1 MRRARPIHPYLI
13 EVGHVPENF
22 KVASSNKDS
31 SRNEGGFLLKTTRK
45 TLAWFVAAVMLVS
58 LVVVLLLLTFSQ
70 IKEATG
76 VRKHTY
82 AVISDASRFL
92 LVLTDA
98 ETSQR
103 GYLLTGDES
112 YLDRYMA
119 NRDRLSGRLQ
129 DLRHLTLLPAAQ
141 KHLDAVA
148 PLTEAK
154 LADMSQTI
162 ELRRQQGM
170 PAALAQARSGQGKP
184 LMDSIRSEMLG
195 FIKTE
200 ENLLAQR
207 EAEFQS
213 EMRHMFSLIVAAG
226 LLALLFAVAFAWL
239 IYRQT
244 QQRFKDLM
252 HLETR
257 HLLEIQEAMNLQ
269 LQQANAALRDREE
282 KLAVTLESIGDAV
295 IATDTDAHVTL
306 LNPVA
311 EHLTGWSQ
319 AQALGLPVSEVFRI
333 VNQKT
338 REPATLPV
346 IETLAEGT
354 IQGMAN
360 HTILIARDGSEC
372 DIADS
377 CAPIRERN
385 GQVVGAV
392 LVFRNVTEDYALQ
405 HALEVQQVELE
416 MQNEELSQSRA
427 ALESSRLRY
436 FDLYDLAPVGYCTL
450 SETAANPGLILEVN
464 LSAATLLGVDR
475 GKLVKQAFSRFISRE
490 GADTFHLLRKQLG
503 ETGTAPPCELQMVR
517 PDGTPFWVRL
527 EATAAQDN
535 GESVTRIVISDI
547 NSRKQAEEALYK
559 AGALQRAIF
568 NSANFSS
575 IATDARG
582 VIQIFNVGAERMLGY
597 AAIDVLNKITPA
609 DISDPQEVIERAQAL
624 SAELGTLIAP
634 GFEALVFKAS
644 RGIEDIYELTCI
656 RKDGSRFPALVSVT
670 ALRDAQ
676 QSIIGY
682 LLIGTDNTARK
693 RVETERARL
702 DRVLQDQ
709 NVELER
715 ARIVAEKANLAKSE
729 FLSSMSHELRTPLG
743 AILGFAQLLESG
755 TPLPTPS
762 QNKSIAQILKAG
774 WYLLELINEILDLAQ
789 IESGKLSLS
798 MEPVALNEVMGEC
811 EAMIEPQAKK
821 RGIRL
826 SFERFEKPC
835 FVQADRTRVKQVLIN
850 LLSNA
855 IKYNK
860 VDGSVSVTGTLI
872 DPDLIRI
879 SVRDSGAGLSPE
891 QLAQLFTPFNRLGQE
906 ENDTEGTGIGLVVSK
921 RLIEWMGGNIGVEST
936 LGEGSVFWIE
946 LNLIPEPQVLTHVA
960 ETLMPDRLLLEG
972 AAAQRILLYVE
983 DNPANLM
990 LVEDLVAR
998 RPDIRLLSAPD
1009 GYRGIKIARD
1019 AVPDAIL
1026 MDINLPGI
1034 SGLQALKILAE
1045 DPATAHI
1052 PVIALSANA
1061 MPRDI
1066 EKGLEAGFF
1075 RYLTK
1080 PIKVAEFMSTL
1091 DVALQFATAERNH
1104 AANKEPAC

>member
-1 MRRARPIHPYLI
+1 MSGIISGWPSLNHEA
-13 EVGHVPENF
+13 
-22 KVASSNKDS
+22 
-31 SRNEGGFLLKTTRK
+31 GGNYSCFLLKATHK
-45 TLAWFVAAVMLVS
+45 TLAWFVAAVLLVS
-58 LVVVLLLLTFSQ
+58 LGVVLSLLTFRQ
-70 IKEATG
+70 IEEATV

-82 AVISDASRFL
+82 AVISEASRIL
-92 LVLTDA
+92 SALTDA
-98 ETSQR
+98 ETGQQ

-112 YLDRYMA
+112 YLDPYQA
-119 NRDRLSGRLQ
+119 NRNSLTGRLQ

-154 LADMSQTI
+154 LAEMSQSI
-162 ELRRQQGM
+162 ELRRQQGS
-170 PAALAQARSGQGKP
+170 PDSQAVALARSAQGKP
-184 LMDSIRSEMLG
+184 LMDSIRSEMHG
-195 FIKTE
+195 FIESE
-200 ENLLAQR
+200 EKLLAQR
-207 EAEFQS
+207 EAESRSQ
-213 EMRHMFSLIVAAG
+213 MRRMFSLIVAAS
-226 LLALLFAVAFAWL
+226 LLALLFAIAFAWL
-239 IYRQT
+239 IHRQT
-244 QQRFKDLM
+244 QQRLKDLM

-257 HLLEIQEAMNLQ
+257 HLLDIQEATNRE
-269 LQQANAALRDREE
+269 LQQANVALSDREE
-282 KLAVTLESIGDAV
+282 KLAVTLDSIGEAV
-295 IATDTDAHVTL
+295 IATDAEARVTL

-311 EHLTGWSQ
+311 EHLTGWTQ
-319 AQALGLPVSEVFRI
+319 AQAVGLPVGEVFHI
-333 VNQKT
+333 VSQKT
-338 REPATLPV
+338 RQPIAIPV
-346 IETLAEGT
+346 IETLAQGT
-354 IQGMAN
+354 IQGLAN
-360 HTILIARDGSEC
+360 HTVLIARDGSEC

-377 CAPIRERN
+377 CAPIRDRN

-392 LVFRNVTEDYALQ
+392 LVFRNVTNDYALQ
-405 HALEVQQVELE
+405 HALEVQQIELE

-427 ALESSRLRY
+427 ALETSRLRY

-450 SETAANPGLILEVN
+450 SEAAANPGLILEAN
-464 LSAATLLGVDR
+464 LTAATLLGVAR
-475 GKLVKQAFSRFISRE
+475 GKLVRQTFSRFIARE

-503 ETGTAPPCELQMVR
+503 DTGAAAPCELQMVR
-517 PDGTPFWVRL
+517 QDGTPFWARL

-535 GESVTRIVISDI
+535 GGTVTRIVISDI
-547 NSRKQAEEALYK
+547 SSRKQVDEALYK

-575 IATDARG
+575 IATDAGG
-582 VIQIFNVGAERMLGY
+582 VIRIFNVGAERMLGY
-597 AAIDVLNKITPA
+597 AAIDVLNKITLA
-609 DISDPQEVIERAQAL
+609 DFSDPQEISERAQAL
-624 SAELGTLIAP
+624 SAELKTPIAP
-634 GFEALVFKAS
+634 GFDALVCKAS

-676 QSIIGY
+676 NSIIGY
-682 LLIGTDNTARK
+682 LLICTDNTARK
-693 RVETERARL
+693 RVETERARI
-702 DRVLQDQ
+702 DQALQDK

-715 ARIVAEKANLAKSE
+715 AKIAAERANLAKSE

-743 AILGFAQLLESG
+743 AILGFAQLIESG

-798 MEPVALNEVMGEC
+798 MEPVALSEVICEC

-821 RGIRL
+821 RGIQL
-826 SFERFEKPC
+826 TFERFERPC

-860 VDGSVSVTGTLI
+860 EYGSVSVTAVLI
-872 DPDLIRI
+872 EPDSIRI

-891 QLAQLFTPFNRLGQE
+891 QIAQLFKPFTRLGQE

-921 RLIEWMGGNIGVEST
+921 RLIEWMGGKIGVEST

-946 LNLIPEPQVLTHVA
+946 LDLIPEPQVLTPVA
-960 ETLMPDRLLLEG
+960 ETGVPDPLPVDG
-972 AAAQRILLYVE
+972 AAPLRTLLYVE

-998 RPDIRLLSAPD
+998 RPDMRLLSAAD
-1009 GYRGIKIARD
+1009 GYRGIRIARD
-1019 AVPDAIL
+1019 AVPDVIL

-1034 SGLQALKILAE
+1034 NGLQALKILAE

-1075 RYLTK
+1075 KYLTK

-1091 DVALQFATAERNH
+1091 DVALQFLQQSVQSQPKRSPH
-1104 AANKEPAC
+1104 VDY

>member
-1 MRRARPIHPYLI
+1 MKATH
-13 EVGHVPENF
+13 
-22 KVASSNKDS
+22 
-31 SRNEGGFLLKTTRK
+31 K
-45 TLAWFVAAVMLVS
+45 TLAGFVAAVLLVALGVVIS
-58 LVVVLLLLTFSQ
+58 LWTFRQ
-70 IKEATG
+70 IGEAAG
-76 VRKHTY
+76 VRKHTF
-82 AVISDASRFL
+82 AVITEASRFL
-92 LVLTDA
+92 SALADA
-98 ETSQR
+98 ESGQR
-103 GYLLTGDES
+103 GFLLTGDES
-112 YLDRYMA
+112 FLEPYLA
-119 NRDRLSGRLQ
+119 QRDSLSGRLQ
-129 DLRHLTLLPAAQ
+129 DLRRLTLLPAAQ
-141 KHLDAVA
+141 KYLDAVA

-154 LADMSQTI
+154 LAEMSQSI

-170 PAALAQARSGQGKP
+170 PSALSLVRSGQGKP
-184 LMDSIRSEMLG
+184 LMDSIRSEMHG
-195 FIKTE
+195 FIETE

-207 EAEFQS
+207 ETEFQS
-213 EMRHMFSLIVAAG
+213 EMRRMFSLIVAAS
-226 LLALLFAVAFAWL
+226 LLALLFAIAFAWL

-244 QQRFKDLM
+244 QQRFKDLL

-257 HLLEIQEAMNLQ
+257 NLLENQEAMNRQ
-269 LQQANAALRDREE
+269 LQQANTALGDREE
-282 KLAVTLESIGDAV
+282 KLAVTLDSIGDAV
-295 IATDTDAHVTL
+295 IATDAEARVTL

-311 EHLTGWSQ
+311 EQLTGWTQ
-319 AQALGLPVSEVFRI
+319 AQAVGLPVGEVFHI
-333 VNQKT
+333 INQKT

-346 IETLAEGT
+346 IETLAQGT

-360 HTILIARDGSEC
+360 HTILIARDGREC

-377 CAPIRERN
+377 CAPIRGRN

-392 LVFRNVTEDYALQ
+392 LVFRNVSDDYALQ

-416 MQNEELSQSRA
+416 MQNEELSQSQA
-427 ALESSRLRY
+427 ALETSRLRY

-450 SETAANPGLILEVN
+450 SEAGANSGLILEAN
-464 LSAATLLGVDR
+464 LTAATLLGVAR
-475 GKLVKQAFSRFISRE
+475 GTLVGQAFTRFISRD
-490 GADTFHLLRKQLG
+490 GADTFYLLRKKLG
-503 ETGTAPPCELQMVR
+503 ETGAAPPCELQMVR
-517 PDGTPFWVRL
+517 EDGTLFWVRL
-527 EATAAQDN
+527 EATATQDD
-535 GESVTRIVISDI
+535 GGSITRIVISDI
-547 NSRKQAEEALYK
+547 RSRKQVEEALYK

-597 AAIDVLNKITPA
+597 AAIDVVNKITPA

-624 SAELGTLIAP
+624 SVELERPIAP

-644 RGIEDIYELTCI
+644 RGIEDIYELTCV

-670 ALRDAQ
+670 ALRDAEN
-676 QSIIGY
+676 SIIGY

-693 RVETERARL
+693 RVESERARL
-702 DRVLQDQ
+702 DQALQDK

-715 ARIVAEKANLAKSE
+715 ARFVAEKANLAKSE

-762 QNKSIAQILKAG
+762 QNRSIAQILKAG

-798 MEPVALNEVMGEC
+798 MEPVALSEVLSEC
-811 EAMIEPQAKK
+811 EAMIEPQAKN

-826 SFERFEKPC
+826 AFERFEMPC
-835 FVQADRTRVKQVLIN
+835 FVKADRTRVKQVFIN

-879 SVRDSGAGLSPE
+879 SVRDSGAGLSAE
-891 QLAQLFTPFNRLGQE
+891 QLAQLFMPFNRLGQE
-906 ENDTEGTGIGLVVSK
+906 EKDTEGTGIGLVVSK
-921 RLIEWMGGNIGVEST
+921 RLIEWMGGKIGVEST
-936 LGEGSVFWIE
+936 LGEGTVFWIE
-946 LNLIPEPQVLTHVA
+946 LKLIPEPQVLA
-960 ETLMPDRLLLEG
+960 SPDETLVPEHLLPEG
-972 AAAQRILLYVE
+972 AAPLRTLLYVE

-998 RPDIRLLSAPD
+998 RPDIHLLSAPD

-1019 AVPDAIL
+1019 TVPDVIL

-1045 DPATAHI
+1045 DPETAHI

-1061 MPRDI
+1061 IPRDI

-1091 DVALQFATAERNH
+1091 DVALQFAATERNN
-1104 AANKEPAC
+1104 AAHKEPAC

>member
-1 MRRARPIHPYLI
+1 MAI
-13 EVGHVPENF
+13 G
-22 KVASSNKDS
+22 NKDAGRS
-31 SRNEGGFLLKTTRK
+31 EGSFLVKATHK
-45 TLAWFVAAVMLVS
+45 TLAGFVAALLLVA
-58 LVVVLLLLTFSQ
+58 LGVVLSLWTFRQ
-70 IKEATG
+70 IEEAAA
-76 VRKHTY
+76 VRKHTF
-82 AVISDASRFL
+82 AVITDANRFL
-92 LVLTDA
+92 SALTDA
-98 ETSQR
+98 ETGQR

-112 YLDRYMA
+112 FLDRYMA

-154 LADMSQTI
+154 LAEMSQSI

-170 PAALAQARSGQGKP
+170 PAALALVRSGQGKS

-195 FIKTE
+195 FIETE

-213 EMRHMFSLIVAAG
+213 EMRRMFSLIVAAT
-226 LLALLFAVAFAWL
+226 LLALLFAIAFAWL
-239 IYRQT
+239 IHRQT
-244 QQRFKDLM
+244 QQRFKDLL

-257 HLLEIQEAMNLQ
+257 NLLEIQEGMNRQ
-269 LQQANAALRDREE
+269 LQQANIALGDREE
-282 KLAVTLESIGDAV
+282 KLAVTLDSIGDAV
-295 IATDTDAHVTL
+295 IATDAEARVTL

-311 EHLTGWSQ
+311 EQLTGWTQ
-319 AQALGLPVSEVFRI
+319 AQAVGLPVGEVFHI

-346 IETLAEGT
+346 IETLAQGT

-360 HTILIARDGSEC
+360 HTILIARDGREC

-392 LVFRNVTEDYALQ
+392 LVFRNVSDDYALQ

-416 MQNEELSQSRA
+416 MQNEELIQSQA
-427 ALESSRLRY
+427 ALETSRLRY
-436 FDLYDLAPVGYCTL
+436 FDLYDLSPVGYCTL
-450 SETAANPGLILEVN
+450 SESAANSGLILEAN
-464 LSAATLLGVDR
+464 LTAATLLGVAR
-475 GKLVKQAFSRFISRE
+475 GTLVGQAFTRFISRE
-490 GADTFHLLRKQLG
+490 GADTFYLLRKKLG
-503 ETGTAPPCELQMVR
+503 ETGAAPPCELQMVR
-517 PDGTPFWVRL
+517 QDGTPFWVRL
-527 EATAAQDN
+527 EATATQDDS
-535 GESVTRIVISDI
+535 GSVTRIVISDI
-547 NSRKQAEEALYK
+547 SSRKQVEEALYK

-575 IATDARG
+575 IATDASG

-597 AAIDVLNKITPA
+597 AAIDVVNKITPA

-624 SAELGTLIAP
+624 SVELERPIAP

-676 QSIIGY
+676 NSIIGY

-693 RVETERARL
+693 RVEAERARL
-702 DRVLQDQ
+702 DQVLQDK

-743 AILGFAQLLESG
+743 AILGFAQLIESG

-798 MEPVALNEVMGEC
+798 MEPVALSEVLSEC
-811 EAMIEPQAKK
+811 EAMIEPQAKT

-826 SFERFEKPC
+826 AFEHFEMPC

-879 SVRDSGAGLSPE
+879 SVRDSGAGLSAE
-891 QLAQLFTPFNRLGQE
+891 QLAQLFIPFNRLGQE
-906 ENDTEGTGIGLVVSK
+906 EKDTEGTGIGLVVSK
-921 RLIEWMGGNIGVEST
+921 RLIEWMGGKIGVEST
-936 LGEGSVFWIE
+936 LGEGTVFWIE
-946 LNLIPEPQVLTHVA
+946 LNLIPEPQVLA
-960 ETLMPDRLLLEG
+960 PPDETLVPEHLLPEG
-972 AAAQRILLYVE
+972 AAPLRTLLYVE

-998 RPDIRLLSAPD
+998 RPDILLLSAPD

-1019 AVPDAIL
+1019 TVPDVIL

-1061 MPRDI
+1061 IPRDI

-1091 DVALQFATAERNH
+1091 DVALQFATTERNN

>member
-1 MRRARPIHPYLI
+1 
-13 EVGHVPENF
+13 
-22 KVASSNKDS
+22 
-31 SRNEGGFLLKTTRK
+31 LKATHK
-45 TLAWFVAAVMLVS
+45 TLAWFVAALLLVALGVMLS
-58 LVVVLLLLTFSQ
+58 LWTFRQ
-70 IKEATG
+70 IEEAAA
-76 VRKHTY
+76 VRKHTF
-82 AVISDASRFL
+82 AVI
-92 LVLTDA
+92 TDA
-98 ETSQR
+98 GDFLSALKDAEASQR

-112 YLDRYMA
+112 FLEPYLA
-119 NRDRLSGRLQ
+119 QRDSLSRQLQ
-129 DLRHLTLLPAAQ
+129 ELQSLTLLPAAR
-141 KHLDAVA
+141 KYLEAVA

-154 LADMSQTI
+154 LAVMAQTI
-162 ELRRQQGM
+162 EVRRQQGM
-170 PAALAQARSGQGKP
+170 PAALALVRSGQGKS
-184 LMDSIRSEMLG
+184 LMDSIRGEMLG
-195 FIKTE
+195 FIETE

-213 EMRHMFSLIVAAG
+213 EMRRMFTLIVAAS
-226 LLALLFAVAFAWL
+226 LLALLFAIAFAWL
-239 IYRQT
+239 IHRQT
-244 QQRFKDLM
+244 QQRFKDLI

-257 HLLEIQEAMNLQ
+257 HLLEIQEAMNRQ
-269 LQQANAALRDREE
+269 LEQTNVVLRDREE
-282 KLAVTLESIGDAV
+282 KLAVTLASIGDAV
-295 IATDTDAHVTL
+295 IATDAEARVTL

-311 EHLTGWSQ
+311 EQLTGWTQ
-319 AQALGLPVSEVFRI
+319 AQALGLPLSEVFHI

-346 IETLAEGT
+346 IETLAKGT

-360 HTILIARDGSEC
+360 HTVLIARDGREC

-392 LVFRNVTEDYALQ
+392 LVFRNVTDDYALQ

-416 MQNEELSQSRA
+416 MQNDELSQSRA
-427 ALESSRLRY
+427 ALETSRLRY

-450 SETAANPGLILEVN
+450 SEAAANSGLILEAN
-464 LSAATLLGVDR
+464 LSAATLLGVAR
-475 GKLVKQAFSRFISRE
+475 GTLVGQAFSRFIFRE
-490 GADTFHLLRKQLG
+490 GADTFYLLRKQLG
-503 ETGTAPPCELQMVR
+503 ETGTAAPCELQMVR
-517 PDGTPFWVRL
+517 QDGTPFWVRL

-547 NSRKQAEEALYK
+547 SSRKQVEEALYK

-575 IATDARG
+575 IATDASG
-582 VIQIFNVGAERMLGY
+582 VIQIFNVGAECMLGY
-597 AAIDVLNKITPA
+597 AASDVLNKITPA
-609 DISDPQEVIERAQAL
+609 DFSDPQEIFERAQGL
-624 SAELGTLIAP
+624 SAELETPIAP

-670 ALRDAQ
+670 ALHDVQ
-676 QSIIGY
+676 NSIIGY
-682 LLIGTDNTARK
+682 LLICTDNSARK

-702 DRVLQDQ
+702 DQALQDK

-715 ARIVAEKANLAKSE
+715 AKIVAEKANLAKSE

-743 AILGFAQLLESG
+743 AILGFAQLIESG

-762 QNKSIAQILKAG
+762 QNKSIGQILKAG

-798 MEPVALNEVMGEC
+798 MEPVALSEVMSEC

-826 SFERFEKPC
+826 AFKRFEMPC

-855 IKYNK
+855 IKYNREY
-860 VDGSVSVTGTLI
+860 GSVSVTGTVI

-879 SVRDSGAGLSPE
+879 SVRDSGAGLSAE
-891 QLAQLFTPFNRLGQE
+891 QLAQLFKPFNRLGQE
-906 ENDTEGTGIGLVVSK
+906 EKDTEGTGIGLVVSK
-921 RLIEWMGGNIGVEST
+921 RLIEWMGGKIGVEST
-936 LGEGSVFWIE
+936 VGEGSVFWIE
-946 LNLIPEPQVLTHVA
+946 LNLIPQPLVLTPPA
-960 ETLMPDRLLLEG
+960 ESLVPDPLRLEG
-972 AAAQRILLYVE
+972 AAPLRTLLYVE

-990 LVEDLVAR
+990 LVEDLIAR
-998 RPDIRLLSAPD
+998 RPDIRLLSAAD

-1019 AVPDAIL
+1019 TVPDVIL

-1034 SGLQALKILAE
+1034 NGLQALKILAE

-1061 MPRDI
+1061 IPRDI

-1091 DVALQFATAERNH
+1091 DVTLQFATAQRKI
-1104 AANKEPAC
+1104 AAHKEAA